1 MESLQALAIAA
12 AAFVTGLSLDHVSL
26 TDRLAAE
33 AETIAQRAFVE
44 RDAGVR
50 MDNAAF
56 DLDQDGVM
64 RCAAAPKTG
73 WL

>member
-26 TDRLAAE
+26 TDRLAAG
-33 AETIAQRAFVE
+33 AETMAQRAFVE
-44 RDAGVR
+44 RDGAR
-50 MDNAAF
+50 LDNAAF
-56 DLDQDGVM
+56 DLDEDGVM